1 MGNKFYFKSL
11 SRLIKSRP
19 LYAIFILVI
28 VIFSVVF
35 TSYIYRIGMGFAY
48 DGAVEP
54 PFSYSFSTPKSV
66 AEIKNDTG
74 EIFKKYG
81 LTGLDIDERYTE
93 GYTFKWKDHE
103 WFIDYFKDS
112 VQVGKLHVNSIDYFS
127 NLSDYLSVEDI
138 QQERKYVVINKT
150 QISKRILEKYKFI
163 SDIQVGDELLIRGI
177 PYTVKGID
185 EFSGEIRE
193 NGSYFSLNLFSYV
206 CSEELLNSYEERSVS
221 IETEKQ
227 ISNFKLK
234 SIAKANGMEFTG
246 TEIPLIILAALAIA
260 ATISVLF
267 VLNAA
272 ILFRYLIKSQE
283 KLYVMYKM
291 LGAKTHQLL
300 LTMVLQT
307 LPICA
312 LGVAI
317 GIGIDFLV
325 APVTSIIEG
334 SIIKLNGT
342 GVFWIVVLN
351 MVGMLIGLI
360 LAGIKSAR
368 ALPCD
373 GEKGVV

>member
-19 LYAIFILVI
+19 LYALFLLVI

-48 DGAVEP
+48 DGAAEP
-54 PFSYSFSTPKSV
+54 PFSYSFSTQKSV

-81 LTGLDIDERYTE
+81 LIDFNICEHHPE
-93 GYTFKWKDHE
+93 GYTLKCKDNE
-103 WFIDYFKDS
+103 WVVDYS
-112 VQVGKLHVNSIDYFS
+112 ENMGLVGKMGEEAIEYD
-127 NLSDYLSVEDI
+127 NLSDYITLEDI
-138 QQERKYVVINKT
+138 QQERKYVVINKL
-150 QISKRILEKYKFI
+150 QMSDKILEKFEFL
-163 SDIQVGDELLIRGI
+163 SDIQVGEEIFIRGVA
-177 PYTVKGID
+177 YTIKGID
-185 EFSGEIRE
+185 EFSKEIGEDK
-193 NGSYFSLNLFSYV
+193 GWFLLDLFSYV
-206 CSEELLNSYEERSVS
+206 TSEELLNSYEQRSID

-227 ISNFKLK
+227 ISNFKIK

-246 TEIPLIILAALAIA
+246 TEVPLVILAALTIA
-260 ATISVLF
+260 AAISVLF

-300 LTMVLQT
+300 VTMVLQT

-325 APVTSIIEG
+325 APITPFMEGTVTT
-334 SIIKLNGT
+334 LNGM
-342 GVFWIVVLN
+342 GIFWIVVLN

>member
-1 MGNKFYFKSL
+1 M
-11 SRLIKSRP
+11 
-19 LYAIFILVI
+19 
-28 VIFSVVF
+28 
-35 TSYIYRIGMGFAY
+35 
-48 DGAVEP
+48 
-54 PFSYSFSTPKSV
+54 FSYQKV
-66 AEIKNDTG
+66 K
-74 EIFKKYG
+74 
-81 LTGLDIDERYTE
+81 
-93 GYTFKWKDHE
+93 
-103 WFIDYFKDS
+103 
-112 VQVGKLHVNSIDYFS
+112 
-127 NLSDYLSVEDI
+127 
-138 QQERKYVVINKT
+138 
-150 QISKRILEKYKFI
+150 
-163 SDIQVGDELLIRGI
+163 VGDEIDIQGVT
-177 PYTVKGID
+177 YTIAGID
-185 EFSGEIRE
+185 EFEYKVLTEVTEYTTAYSVI
-193 NGSYFSLNLFSYV
+193 SSLNTIAYV
-206 CSEELLNSYEERSVS
+206 NCNEIMNAFDKRSVS

-246 TEIPLIILAALAIA
+246 TEIPLIILASLAIA

-317 GIGIDFLV
+317 GIGIDYLV

-351 MVGMLIGLI
+351 MVGMLIGLM

>member
-19 LYAIFILVI
+19 LYAMFLLVI

-35 TSYIYRIGMGFAY
+35 TSYIYRFGISIAY
-48 DGAVEP
+48 DGAAEP
-54 PFSYSFSTPKSV
+54 PFRYSFITQKSV

-81 LTGLDIDERYTE
+81 LIDFNIRENHQE
-93 GYTFKWKDHE
+93 GYTLKWKGNE
-103 WFIDYFKDS
+103 YFFDYSDS
-112 VQVGKLHVNSIDYFS
+112 VGHVGKIGEEAIEKYG
-127 NLSDYLSVEDI
+127 NLSDYITLEDI
-138 QQERKYVVINKT
+138 QQERKYVVINKL
-150 QISKRILEKYKFI
+150 QMSNSILEKFEFL
-163 SDIQVGDELLIRGI
+163 SDIQVGDEISIRGI
-177 PYTVKGID
+177 SYTVKGID
-185 EFSGEIRE
+185 EFSRELGEGKGWSTLDLIT
-193 NGSYFSLNLFSYV
+193 YV
-206 CSEELLNSYEERSVS
+206 ASEEVFNNYEQRYVD

-227 ISNFKLK
+227 ISSFKIKRL
-234 SIAKANGMEFTG
+234 AKANGMEFVG
-246 TEIPLIILAALAIA
+246 TAIPLIILATLAIA
-260 ATISVLF
+260 AAISVLF

-307 LPICA
+307 VPICA

-325 APVTSIIEG
+325 APITSMDSG
-334 SIIKLNGT
+334 SIIKLNGM
-342 GVFWIVVLN
+342 GIFWIVVLN
-351 MVGMLIGLI
+351 MVGMLVGLI